1 MKIYTTVSA
10 WFHRLTRHYA
20 IETPDHVGA
29 FAGAYLE
36 RRDWDHA

>member
-1 MKIYTTVSA
+1 MKICTKISV
-10 WFHRLTRHYA
+10 WLHLVTRHYA

-36 RRDWDHA
+36 RKDWDHA